1 MNDRIAVPTPPPH
14 PDVWYGPND
23 FAPGSG
29 PNFAVW
35 MCTSSNG
42 SRTVLWI
49 QKTLSDGNIFSA
61 FDYICDGPIGV
72 PWLGDNSF
80 VALHGTQTG
89 AGNWPD
95 VVFLYGVNSYTSS
108 AGDLD
113 ICFPDEEYA
122 KGYRTAINMGNDQTI
137 VYPPNSSPQAGR
149 RYCYDGTPLDLRQF
163 CGVRP
168 PTYWPAHLP
177 ETAAWPNCVLQS
189 RDASLHRST
198 IVARPGTPRGAPPSR
213 EARWSAAWRHP

>member
-35 MCTSSNG
+35 MCTSSNC
-42 SRTVLWI
+42 SPTVLWI

-72 PWLGDNSF
+72 PGSATTASSLCMELKLVQVIGLTSSF
-80 VALHGTQTG
+80 FMALIS
-89 AGNWPD
+89 D
-95 VVFLYGVNSYTSS
+95 TSS

-113 ICFPDEEYA
+113 ICFPDEEYT

-149 RYCYDGTPLDLRQF
+149 RYCYDGTLWTVRRF